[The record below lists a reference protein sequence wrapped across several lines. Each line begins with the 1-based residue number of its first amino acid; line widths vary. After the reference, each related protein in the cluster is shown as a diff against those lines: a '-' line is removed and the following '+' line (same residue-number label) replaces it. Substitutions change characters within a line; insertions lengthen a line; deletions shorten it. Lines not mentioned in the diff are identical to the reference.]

1 MSGKEQLFGRN
12 MGFVPDTH
20 WVQNTVTPIVE
31 PKGLKYQR
39 ADTQSVARISK
50 QFVINRTYNDLVIHS
65 ASSFKLVTLNSVVYK
80 STLL

>member
-1 MSGKEQLFGRN
+1 

-31 PKGLKYQR
+31 PKGLKNQR

-50 QFVINRTYNDLVIHS
+50 QFVINRTYNDPVIHS

-80 STLL
+80 STL

>member
-1 MSGKEQLFGRN
+1 

-31 PKGLKYQR
+31 PKGLKNQR

-50 QFVINRTYNDLVIHS
+50 QFVINGTYNDLVIHS

-80 STLL
+80 STL

>member
-31 PKGLKYQR
+31 PKGLKNQR

-50 QFVINRTYNDLVIHS
+50 QFVINRT
-65 ASSFKLVTLNSVVYK
+65 
-80 STLL
+80 

>member
-1 MSGKEQLFGRN
+1 MSGKEQLLGEI
-12 MGFVPDTH
+12 
-20 WVQNTVTPIVE
+20 WVLYLTPTGSKTQIVE
-31 PKGLKYQR
+31 PKGLKNQR

-80 STLL
+80 STL

>member
-31 PKGLKYQR
+31 PKGLNNQR

-50 QFVINRTYNDLVIHS
+50 QFVIYRTYNDLVIHS

-80 STLL
+80 STL

>member
-1 MSGKEQLFGRN
+1 

-20 WVQNTVTPIVE
+20 WVQNTVIPIVE
-31 PKGLKYQR
+31 PKGLKNQR

-65 ASSFKLVTLNSVVYK
+65 ASSFKFT
-80 STLL
+80 